1 MGSADSIRI
10 SKCGRKTLKGFK
22 QGRREVAYT
31 SKNIIVDALLGIH
44 IQVVFKAIRI

>member
-1 MGSADSIRI
+1 MGSADLIRI

-31 SKNIIVDALLGIH
+31 SKNIVDALLGIH